1 LSNNIGIN
9 IYQYDLPRRGTGS
22 AGRCDLDIEK
32 EKDYSISTIYA
43 NTYLRKSN
51 IKFG

>member
-1 LSNNIGIN
+1 MSNNIGIN
-9 IYQYDLPRRGTGS
+9 IYECDLSRRGTGS

-32 EKDYSISTIYA
+32 VKHYSISTIYA

-51 IKFG
+51 IEFV